1 MRYNSIRKERRRLYI
16 PSCIYWPFIQ
26 CLKTTKPRG
35 TVVVLCA
42 QTTAPNHIP
51 ISNRK
56 SCKMYFA
63 EKKWLSNERM
73 QWIFWSPQSAKIFG
87 IFKKNLSL
95 GVRSPWLCA
104 LQTFPD
110 MSSLF
115 WPRSLVHVVQR
126 ITNTVHNFEF
136 RIYHLL
142 QLLQNRFFLHVE
154 YYLFSILWVTSP
166 PFKALFA
173 FFELHTRLFVW
184 LACSNSFPVEQSW
197 LAL

>member
-63 EKKWLSNERM
+63 EKNGLVMRECSGFFDPPNRPKYLGYLKKTSHWVSVVRGYVHCKLSPICHLFFDRDPWFTWSKESQIRYIISNLGFI
-73 QWIFWSPQSAKIFG
+73 IFY
-87 IFKKNLSL
+87 
-95 GVRSPWLCA
+95 
-104 LQTFPD
+104 
-110 MSSLF
+110 
-115 WPRSLVHVVQR
+115 
-126 ITNTVHNFEF
+126 NF
-136 RIYHLL
+136 YKTGS
-142 QLLQNRFFLHVE
+142 FFM
-154 YYLFSILWVTSP
+154 
-166 PFKALFA
+166 
-173 FFELHTRLFVW
+173 
-184 LACSNSFPVEQSW
+184 
-197 LAL
+197 